1 MAADEFDFDDLQL
14 EVESRMEAAV
24 DALKKELAG
33 LRTGRAHAGLLEPI
47 QVEAYGAMTPLNQV
61 GSVGVPEPRM
71 LTVQVWDKGT
81 VKAVEKAIRDSG
93 LGLNPA
99 VDGQTVRVPIPPLT
113 EERRRDLTKIAG
125 KYGEQSRISVR
136 NARRDGMEGLKKA
149 EKDGAVSK
157 DDIRQYGEVIQK
169 LTDRVIKQ
177 VDDVLAAKEQEIM
190 QV

>member
-1 MAADEFDFDDLQL
+1 MAAEFDFDELLFDI
-14 EVESRMEAAV
+14 EGRMEAAV

-33 LRTGRAHAGLLEPI
+33 LRTGRAHAGLLEPV
-47 QVEAYGAMTPLNQV
+47 QVEVYGAVTPLKQV

-71 LTVQVWDKGT
+71 LSVQVWDKGS
-81 VKAVEKAIRDSG
+81 VKAVEKAIRDAG
-93 LGLNPA
+93 LGLNPV

-125 KYGEQSRISVR
+125 KYAEQSRISVR
-136 NARRDGMEGLKKA
+136 NARRDGMEALKKA

-157 DDIRQYGEVIQK
+157 DDLHAHGEAIQK
-169 LTDRVIKQ
+169 ITDRTIKQ
-177 VDDVLAAKEQEIM
+177 VDEIAAAKEQEIM

>member
-1 MAADEFDFDDLQL
+1 MSAPAFDFDELQL
-14 EVESRMEAAV
+14 EVESRMEMAV

-47 QVEAYGAMTPLNQV
+47 QVEAYGAITPLKQV
-61 GSVGVPEPRM
+61 GSIGVPEPRM

-99 VDGQTVRVPIPPLT
+99 VDGQTVRVPIPALT
-113 EERRRDLTKIAG
+113 EERRRDLSKIAG
-125 KYGEQSRISVR
+125 KYAEQTRISVR
-136 NARRDGMEGLKKA
+136 NARRDGMEALKKA
-149 EKDGAVSK
+149 EKDGVVSK
-157 DDIRQYGEVIQK
+157 DDHHQFGETIQE
-169 LTDRVIKQ
+169 LTDRTIKH
-177 VDDVLAAKEQEIM
+177 VDEILTSKEQEIM

>member
-1 MAADEFDFDDLQL
+1 MAAEEFDFDELQL
-14 EVESRMEAAV
+14 DIEGQMESAV
-24 DALKKELAG
+24 AALKKEFAG
-33 LRTGRAHAGLLEPI
+33 LRTGRASVALLEPI
-47 QVEAYGAMTPLNQV
+47 QVEAYGALTPINQV
-61 GSVGVPEPRM
+61 GNIGVPEPRM

-125 KYGEQSRISVR
+125 KYTEQTRISVR
-136 NARRDGMEGLKKA
+136 NARRDGMESLKKA
-149 EKDGAVSK
+149 EKDGAISK
-157 DDIRQYGEVIQK
+157 DEHHDFSDIIQK
-169 LTDRVIKQ
+169 LTDKTIKQ
-177 VDDVLAAKEQEIM
+177 VDELLAVKEEEIM

>member
-1 MAADEFDFDDLQL
+1 MAAEFDFDELMLD
-14 EVESRMEAAV
+14 VEGRMEAAV

-33 LRTGRAHAGLLEPI
+33 LRTGRAHTGLLESV
-47 QVEAYGAMTPLNQV
+47 QVEVYGALTPLKQV

-71 LTVQVWDKGT
+71 LSVQVWDKGS

-93 LGLNPA
+93 LGLNPV

-125 KYGEQSRISVR
+125 KYAEQSRVSVR
-136 NARRDGMEGLKKA
+136 NARRDGMEALKKA
-149 EKDGAVSK
+149 EKDGSVSK
-157 DDIRQYGEVIQK
+157 DDLHAHGEAIQK
-169 LTDRVIKQ
+169 VTDRTIKQ
-177 VDDVLAAKEQEIM
+177 VDEIAASKEQEIM

>member
-1 MAADEFDFDDLQL
+1 MSADEFDFDDLQL
-14 EVESRMEAAV
+14 EVESRMEMAV

-47 QVEAYGAMTPLNQV
+47 QVEAYGAMTPLKQV

-71 LTVQVWDKGT
+71 LSVQVWDKGT

-93 LGLNPA
+93 LGLNPV

-113 EERRRDLTKIAG
+113 EERRRDLSKIAG
-125 KYGEQSRISVR
+125 KYAEQTRVSVR
-136 NARRDGMEGLKKA
+136 NARRDGMETLKKA

-157 DDIRQYGEVIQK
+157 DDQHQFSEVIQT
-169 LTDRVIKQ
+169 LTDRTIKQ
-177 VDDVLAAKEQEIM
+177 VDEILAAKEQEIM

>member
-1 MAADEFDFDDLQL
+1 MSAHAFDFDELQL
-14 EVESRMEAAV
+14 DVESRMEMAV

-47 QVEAYGAMTPLNQV
+47 QVEAYGAMTPLKQV
-61 GSVGVPEPRM
+61 GSIGVPEPRM

-81 VKAVEKAIRDSG
+81 VKAVEKAIRDAG

-113 EERRRDLTKIAG
+113 EERRRDLSKIAG
-125 KYGEQSRISVR
+125 KYAEQTRISVR
-136 NARRDGMEGLKKA
+136 NARRDGMEALKKA
-149 EKDGAVSK
+149 EKDGTVSK
-157 DDIRQYGEVIQK
+157 DDHRQFGEDIQA
-169 LTDRVIKQ
+169 LTDRTIKH
-177 VDDVLAAKEQEIM
+177 VDEILAAKEQEIM

>member
-1 MAADEFDFDDLQL
+1 MSAPAFDFDELQL
-14 EVESRMEAAV
+14 EVESRMEMAV

-47 QVEAYGAMTPLNQV
+47 QVEAYGAITPLKQV
-61 GSVGVPEPRM
+61 GSIGVPEPRM

-99 VDGQTVRVPIPPLT
+99 VDGQTVRVPIPALT
-113 EERRRDLTKIAG
+113 EERRRDLSKIAG
-125 KYGEQSRISVR
+125 KYAEQTRISVR
-136 NARRDGMEGLKKA
+136 NARRDGMEALKKA

-157 DDIRQYGEVIQK
+157 DDHHQFGETIQE
-169 LTDRVIKQ
+169 LTDRTIKH
-177 VDDVLAAKEQEIM
+177 VDEILASKEQEIM

>member
-1 MAADEFDFDDLQL
+1 MSAPAFDFDELQL
-14 EVESRMEAAV
+14 EVESRMEMAV

-47 QVEAYGAMTPLNQV
+47 QVEAYGAITPLKQV
-61 GSVGVPEPRM
+61 GSIGVPEPRM

-113 EERRRDLTKIAG
+113 EERRRDLSKIAG
-125 KYGEQSRISVR
+125 KYAEQTRISVR
-136 NARRDGMEGLKKA
+136 NARRDGMEALKKA

-157 DDIRQYGEVIQK
+157 DDHHQFGETIQE
-169 LTDRVIKQ
+169 LTDRTIKH
-177 VDDVLAAKEQEIM
+177 VDEILAAKEQEIM